1 LKDLSASGVCGNASI
16 QESKFIPNE
25 ANTPIGTIFPEA
37 KIVWDQHEYQLGR
50 IAVRR
55 LKSSSDQVEIAFNS
69 IDTQIPVSGELTKIL
84 DIDFA
89 KEDMRKDRELDPNFF
104 HLGNFLHNEDTS
116 VDLFN
121 RVREYQVFYKEFE
134 KSKRYGYSLLRNE
147 SKGTRIN
154 LIRARKG
161 QRFDYV
167 MMGSNDYLG
176 LGAHPEVIQAA
187 KEALDKY
194 GFGSTGSPVT
204 TGLTKVHHDLCNKLA
219 ELHNKEAAI
228 LFNSGYA
235 ANVGALAGI
244 LRPGDLVVTDQLCHA
259 SIQDGLH
266 MARATTRFFKHN
278 NIESLEEIL
287 KKERLLP
294 KSKQL
299 LHPVIY

>member
-1 LKDLSASGVCGNASI
+1 MSKMSLAMRSNRYHIRNDKNVSLVFSTPLQEEITLRLKDLSASGVCGNASI

-134 KSKRYGYSLLRNE
+134 KSKAKFELRKKTFTPLVE
-147 SKGTRIN
+147 T
-154 LIRARKG
+154 
-161 QRFDYV
+161 
-167 MMGSNDYLG
+167 
-176 LGAHPEVIQAA
+176 
-187 KEALDKY
+187 
-194 GFGSTGSPVT
+194 
-204 TGLTKVHHDLCNKLA
+204 
-219 ELHNKEAAI
+219 
-228 LFNSGYA
+228 
-235 ANVGALAGI
+235 I
-244 LRPGDLVVTDQLCHA
+244 LRRV
-259 SIQDGLH
+259 
-266 MARATTRFFKHN
+266 
-278 NIESLEEIL
+278 
-287 KKERLLP
+287 KKSNP
-294 KSKQL
+294 
-299 LHPVIY
+299 Y